1 MNTILIENAE
11 KNLKNIIAKTI
22 NDNDETVIVSE
33 DGTVVLI
40 KEAEWENVKDTLR
53 LFNDKKS
60 LAALLHSHSL
70 RDTGKEPEGRSVEE
84 IFTDV

>member
-1 MNTILIENAE
+1 MNTILLENAE

-33 DGTVVLI
+33 DGSVVLLT
-40 KEAEWENVKDTLR
+40 EAEWENVKETLR

-60 LAALLHSHSL
+60 LTALLHSHSL
-70 RDTGKEPEGRSVEE
+70 RDEGKEPEGRSIEE
-84 IFTDV
+84 IFAGY